1 MKIKE
6 ALSKFYVKLGGSPTD
21 INADDTSGDILEK
34 ISDVYTDKEGT
45 HVEVST
51 VTDSGTKIAT
61 ITTNNTDHDIYA
73 PNELPSVTSADSG
86 KILKVNYD
94 GDWVV
99 GKNSAEPVLIS
110 GLFNQEYTTFTPD
123 DTLTFDEFKNMVK
136 HHAVAFLTYNAF
148 GIPGGYGHEGYIPYA
163 YWYKASANSDDV
175 YVFSGLIVKSDGTK
189 KNATITFTGSTTG
202 VVTLE

>member
-6 ALSKFYVKLGGSPTD
+6 ALGKFYVKLGGSPTD

-34 ISDVYTDKEGT
+34 ISEVYTDKEGT

-51 VTDSGTKIAT
+51 VVDSGTKIAT
-61 ITTNNTDHDIYA
+61 ITTNNTNHDIYA
-73 PNELPSVTSADSG
+73 PNELPSVTSADDG
-86 KILKVNYD
+86 KILKVDWN

-99 GKNSAEPVLIS
+99 GENSGAPVRIH
-110 GLFNQEYTTFTPD
+110 GNFNQEYTTFD
-123 DTLTFDEFKNMVK
+123 ADVSTFDEFKS
-136 HHAVAFLTYNAF
+136 TIEYNSVVSLLYNHL
-148 GIPGGYGHEGYIPYA
+148 GIPGHYGHEGYIPYA

-175 YVFSGLIVKSDGTK
+175 YVFSGLIVKADGTR

>member
-1 MKIKE
+1 MKIKD

-61 ITTNNTDHDIYA
+61 ITTNNTNHDIYA
-73 PNELPSVTSADSG
+73 PNELPSVTSADEG
-86 KILKVNYD
+86 KVLSVDSN

-99 GKNSAEPVLIS
+99 GKNSAAPVTITGS
-110 GLFNQEYTTFTPD
+110 FNQEYTTFTAN
-123 DTLTFDEFKNMVK
+123 TSTFDEFKRK
-136 HHAVAFLTYNAF
+136 ISFQGAVTFLNYNIRH
-148 GIPGGYGHEGYIPYA
+148 IPGGNGYEGNIPLA

-175 YVFSGLIVKSDGTK
+175 FVFSGLIVKNDGTK